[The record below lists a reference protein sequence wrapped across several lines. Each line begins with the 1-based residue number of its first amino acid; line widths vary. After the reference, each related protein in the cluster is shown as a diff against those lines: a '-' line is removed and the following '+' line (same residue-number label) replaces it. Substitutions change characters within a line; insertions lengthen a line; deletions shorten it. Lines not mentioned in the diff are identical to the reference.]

1 MTNNALDKKV
11 VSAIGNGGI
20 TFAWLQTAHAV
31 QRWGDSTAT
40 LSRTQAIKILL
51 QTDSHTRNINWS
63 AAFNKDIVIVLY
75 Y

>member
-51 QTDSHTRNINWS
+51 QTDSHNWS
-63 AAFNKDIVIVLY
+63 AAAFNKDIVIVLY